1 MDVPATPLP
10 PGRFKSMFRSI
21 LRDANTPS
29 TGQSVRWDARNA
41 FRTITPNTSAGS
53 ATEGAPSMEDI
64 PRTPLLEDEEH
75 TSFLD
80 RLQSDSSEG
89 KSGTNRIDELAALGQ
104 SVGSKLTSTLPAAS
118 TTPPPPGPAP
128 APKSTAPIPRP
139 RFTSNAPS
147 TSSPLA
153 RDDSTLSLPN
163 SMSPA
168 PDFSLSHKPFDMS
181 CEMDAIPIAL
191 GNESSGSRGNQPS
204 VITLGDIDEDG
215 TKFYSGEDV
224 SPVKRSTLDGTAGPG
239 KSVRGMT
246 TRYPPG
252 MFNLTK
258 SQARLSELPVDPDT
272 SGERSQPSLR
282 PKRRD
287 TTGSSSLDFIT
298 ASGGSARTSLPS
310 TPMPDFDPPSVSARP
325 RSLRSSLPARAK
337 STSTPLSRSDSYS
350 NLLSRA
356 TTTAP
361 PRELLANTLPREL
374 TARELPT
381 LYPPGHMRFD
391 QTTVVPHVD
400 PDNIPELTRF
410 FTPTLGEGDVSMTRT
425 TIGYRPS
432 DQSQT
437 FAPDTDRES
446 FLPDATGVP
455 LPVSPPL
462 TISTSSSRS
471 DSASSSIPSPT
482 SLTDLTNLIESQYKA
497 DLAAH
502 AALVPILL
510 ARAESAEGS
519 AKRLAGVVKDTR
531 GRIRELEMLCVEL
544 GGEVGILREERA
556 GLASERIEL
565 VSQVNDLSA
574 ERDTLLGEVGNSS
587 AGVAGAEKSRDASDV
602 ASEQALREMH
612 AMLRRAEVE
621 ASRSRR
627 RKEERDLARAA
638 VRQLEAR
645 VAEMEIRERD
655 WEVRV
660 EKERDGQGERERGRV
675 EKEREG
681 WERERVELLDRCVRA
696 EKALGE
702 AQSGGGGEGDEKLR
716 RQLEEYK
723 REVEA
728 QWKYAEQSDE
738 RIKALEAENKSL
750 HTQLDAARRSPRV
763 SSPRAD
769 VTQEWKAKEAEWDRE
784 RHDWARQQDVW
795 TRTQAAWAAERAR
808 VESRKEEIK
817 AEVAGLRAEVATL
830 QAERDALGA
839 QAGDAQAE
847 LERMDGE
854 MAALADRAR
863 HAEEMYV
870 AEQQEVERL
879 NGRIRDLEN
888 RASDGG
894 RVRRLELEKAELLE
908 DIKTAEGRLGEMEQ
922 RAEELEERCVKAEEE
937 RNDVLRDR
945 AEVEEELEKL
955 RVEVEDEVHA
965 RGEIEQERNVLAE
978 ELVAEQEA
986 HAAVATEHDQLV
998 QRLEQ
1003 VERERH
1009 IALEN
1014 QQRLEG
1020 VVRTRNQEIA
1030 EVEERLLVQS
1040 RETEQLRTDKR
1051 ELEKVKVQRDD
1062 AVQAERHLR
1071 TQLEAK
1077 TVDSAELDSLRERV
1091 AKLSEE
1097 STRLQRRVN
1106 ELKAESAGKEVR
1118 IVQLN
1123 KARAL
1128 EAEDREGLNVALEAK
1143 QQELELIKRKLGVRG
1158 TAGATPAPT
1167 RVQRANLLRRE
1178 SIASSAAFETPMP
1191 RAAMRKDADEL
1202 PPSSESTA
1210 SVLSSS
1216 VSTNPLQTSTRAN
1229 IYDALSSTPATV
1241 KPARR
1246 TSEYVPRPSLR
1257 TSLSRLS
1264 VSGIRGVHFAPSE
1277 SDATTETD
1285 PDATVHL

>member
-1 MDVPATPLP
+1 
-10 PGRFKSMFRSI
+10 
-21 LRDANTPS
+21 
-29 TGQSVRWDARNA
+29 
-41 FRTITPNTSAGS
+41 
-53 ATEGAPSMEDI
+53 
-64 PRTPLLEDEEH
+64 
-75 TSFLD
+75 
-80 RLQSDSSEG
+80 
-89 KSGTNRIDELAALGQ
+89 
-104 SVGSKLTSTLPAAS
+104 
-118 TTPPPPGPAP
+118 
-128 APKSTAPIPRP
+128 
-139 RFTSNAPS
+139 
-147 TSSPLA
+147 
-153 RDDSTLSLPN
+153 
-163 SMSPA
+163 MSPA

-310 TPMPDFDPPSVSARP
+310 TPMPDFDPPSVSARS
-325 RSLRSSLPARAK
+325 RSLRSSLPAAAK
-337 STSTPLSRSDSYS
+337 STSSPLSRSDSYS

-391 QTTVVPHVD
+391 QTTVVPQVD

-410 FTPTLGEGDVSMTRT
+410 FTPTLGEGDVSVTRT

-432 DQSQT
+432 NQSQT
-437 FAPDTDRES
+437 FAPDTDQEPLS
-446 FLPDATGVP
+446 LDATGVP

-462 TISTSSSRS
+462 TISTSSSHS
-471 DSASSSIPSPT
+471 DSASSSIPTPT

-544 GGEVGILREERA
+544 GEEVGILREEQA

-565 VSQVNDLSA
+565 VSQVNDLSV

-587 AGVAGAEKSRDASDV
+587 AGVAGAEKSQDVSDV
-602 ASEQALREMH
+602 ANERALREMH
-612 AMLRRAEVE
+612 ATLRRAEVE

-627 RKEERDLARAA
+627 RKEERDLARTA

-696 EKALGE
+696 EKALAEG
-702 AQSGGGGEGDEKLR
+702 QSGGGEGDEKLR

-750 HTQLDAARRSPRV
+750 HTQLDAVRRSPRV
-763 SSPRAD
+763 SSPRAN

-784 RHDWARQQDVW
+784 RQDWVQQQEVW
-795 TRTQAAWAAERAR
+795 THTQAGWAAERAR
-808 VESRKEEIK
+808 VESRKEELK

-839 QAGDAQAE
+839 QTGDAQAE

-870 AEQQEVERL
+870 DEQQEVERL
-879 NGRIRDLEN
+879 NGQIRDLEN

-894 RVRRLELEKAELLE
+894 RIRRLEMEKVELLE
-908 DIKTAEGRLGEMEQ
+908 DIKTAEDRLREMEQ
-922 RAEELEERCVKAEEE
+922 RAGELEERCVKAEEE
-937 RNDVLRDR
+937 KKDVLRDR
-945 AEVEEELEKL
+945 AEVEQELEKL
-955 RVEVEDEVHA
+955 RVEVEDGLHA

-986 HAAVATEHDQLV
+986 QTALATEHDQLV

-1040 RETEQLRTDKR
+1040 RETEQLRADKR

-1071 TQLEAK
+1071 SQLEAK
-1077 TVDSAELDSLRERV
+1077 TVDGAELGSLRERV

-1106 ELKAESAGKEVR
+1106 ELKAESADKEVR

-1191 RAAMRKDADEL
+1191 RAAMRKDPDEL
-1202 PPSSESTA
+1202 PPPSESTA

-1229 IYDALSSTPATV
+1229 IYDALSSTPATI